1 MKEEY
6 QDIMAMVNDLLE
18 LLNDVYTEDEDLD
31 DCLYDTI
38 NQLEELKREL
48 GKSQIHQKA
57 PKSGAFSFSKKTF
70 SFILEKSFCVFY
82 GI

>member
-18 LLNDVYTEDEDLD
+18 LLNDVDTDDEDLD

-38 NQLEELKREL
+38 NQLEELKRSL
-48 GKSQIHQKA
+48 KKSKDDDDD
-57 PKSGAFSFSKKTF
+57 
-70 SFILEKSFCVFY
+70 E
-82 GI
+82 

>member
-18 LLNDVYTEDEDLD
+18 LLNDVDTEDNEDLD

-48 GKSQIHQKA
+48 GKS
-57 PKSGAFSFSKKTF
+57 
-70 SFILEKSFCVFY
+70 
-82 GI
+82 

>member
-18 LLNDVYTEDEDLD
+18 LLNDVDTEDNEDNEDLD

-48 GKSQIHQKA
+48 RKS
-57 PKSGAFSFSKKTF
+57 
-70 SFILEKSFCVFY
+70 
-82 GI
+82 

>member
-6 QDIMAMVNDLLE
+6 QDIVAVVNDLLE
-18 LLNDVYTEDEDLD
+18 LLEDVDTEDNEDLD

-48 GKSQIHQKA
+48 GKS
-57 PKSGAFSFSKKTF
+57 
-70 SFILEKSFCVFY
+70 
-82 GI
+82 

>member
-48 GKSQIHQKA
+48 GKS
-57 PKSGAFSFSKKTF
+57 
-70 SFILEKSFCVFY
+70 
-82 GI
+82 